1 MFGVA
6 TGCMATYS
14 ARVALPICAVKI
26 SEELGLTKEEQGII
40 LGCFF
45 WGYVLTQVGFWAG
58 ALSGRLFR
66 CVRADFDPRSV

>member
-6 TGCMATYS
+6 TGCMVTYA

-26 SEELGLTKEEQGII
+26 ADELELSKEEQGIV

-45 WGYVLTQVGFWAG
+45 WGYVMTQVRQHDRK
-58 ALSGRLFR
+58 LT
-66 CVRADFDPRSV
+66 

>member
-6 TGCMATYS
+6 SGCMVTYS

-26 SEELGLTKEEQGII
+26 SEELDLTKEEQGVV

-45 WGYVLTQVGFWAG
+45 WGYVMTQVRIIDNFLLYYQAQG
-58 ALSGRLFR
+58 AT
-66 CVRADFDPRSV
+66 V